1 MPLLDSVAGISVGC
15 SSVCL
20 PATCSA
26 AWPACCVP
34 HAGCADSTR
43 SCELSWLNAPAA
55 PSSTLVAGLSTS
67 FWNCCSCIA
76 SCALPPWPGRPA
88 MASPRARQLPRCS
101 ALRLAPYKSPD
112 AHMRRGMCSGVSS
125 CDGWWSGAGS
135 LLPLTTVVFSSML
148 PMLCSVVPARLLRD
162 TLLELFI
169 AVALAPRPLAL
180 PLAPLAPAPLGCM
193 AAALGARLPRR
204 RSTLQAL
211 NHDVKVARSMPCTS
225 CTTMYTCGLT
235 RPNSVLTSEQPASAH
250 IASRCASLRS
260 RLAVRVCC
268 VPTGLPKRSSA
279 LRGTPSARA
288 LRRHDA
294 NASWFTGPPLPT
306 AVVTSAPAAPAALPS
321 LHCMDSAAAFIPCPI
336 QSHVAW

>member
-225 CTTMYTCGLT
+225 CTTMYTYRQQAGRRKRKEIVKGKGRGLSREKERHCQRKRKGIVRGKGATWVGRQEAVQHQRVT
-235 RPNSVLTSEQPASAH
+235 REGATTAASGATATRWPSGLASA
-250 IASRCASLRS
+250 L
-260 RLAVRVCC
+260 
-268 VPTGLPKRSSA
+268 
-279 LRGTPSARA
+279 
-288 LRRHDA
+288 
-294 NASWFTGPPLPT
+294 
-306 AVVTSAPAAPAALPS
+306 
-321 LHCMDSAAAFIPCPI
+321 
-336 QSHVAW
+336 SHVAQSPRHGVLPTLAHTKL